1 MKKRNL
7 YKKNSNTMNMSGSPI
22 LWTALTSFRHG
33 IGLRPSLIFNHY
45 NCDMFLDKFELAIIE
60 INKHLLVYE

>member
-1 MKKRNL
+1 
-7 YKKNSNTMNMSGSPI
+7 MNMRGSPI